1 MDFFDVIGL
10 FGGLALFLFGMHT
23 MANGLEKIAGNKL
36 ESTLRK
42 LTSNPVLAVVFGAL
56 LTAAVQSSSASTV
69 MVVGLVNSGMMQL
82 SQAIGVIMG
91 ANIGTTVTAQLLSLG
106 DISSD
111 NFFLLLLKPS
121 TIAPIFAIIGAFLF
135 MFSEHPKRRDIG
147 QALVGF
153 GVLFTGMFTMEDA
166 VRPLRESEL
175 FVELFSSL
183 ENPILGVLAGAI
195 VTAVIQSSSASV
207 GILQALASTGIISW
221 SAAIPIILGQNIGTC
236 ITPMMAS
243 IGASKAAKQ
252 SAFSHLYF
260 NVIGTTIFLV
270 VIYGGKAIIGEVA
283 FWDDVIDRS
292 GIANFHTAFN
302 IIVTVLFLP
311 FTKLLARLAT
321 FTVKEAEKDEKPGT
335 GNLPILDERILATPV
350 VAIQKAQDTVSYM
363 TELSMES
370 FSHAMVAITQKDEKA
385 KNTVQKLEDSIDK
398 IEVSITNFLIKASHH
413 ELSAGESNHVSLLLS
428 TVSDIE
434 RVGDHCVNI
443 VDRFNTVSKKGFSNA
458 AKNELNVLFEA
469 VHENLGHVN
478 SALKDGTAKDAFL
491 VEPLEE
497 TIDVICEKLRERHIK
512 RLKNGKCTLDDG
524 LLFVEI
530 LSDIERI
537 SDHCSNIANRI
548 IYLESGKEDYDY
560 HSMKKQFKNSRTDIE
575 TVEILSQF
583 EEKYLTRI

>member
-10 FGGLALFLFGMHT
+10 LGGLALFLFGMQT
-23 MANGLEKIAGNKL
+23 MATGLEKIAGNKL

-42 LTSNPVLAVVFGAL
+42 LTSNPVLAVIFGAL
-56 LTAAVQSSSASTV
+56 LTAAIQSSSASTV

-91 ANIGTTVTAQLLSLG
+91 ANIGTTVTAQILSLG
-106 DISSD
+106 DIESD

-121 TIAPIFAIIGAFLF
+121 TIAPVFACIGAFLF
-135 MFSEHPKRRDIG
+135 MFSESPKKRDIG

-183 ENPILGVLAGAI
+183 ENPILGVIAGAL
-195 VTAVIQSSSASV
+195 VTAAIQSSSASV

-236 ITPMMAS
+236 ITPMLAS
-243 IGASKAAKQ
+243 IGASKTAKR

-260 NVIGTTIFLV
+260 NVIGTTVFMIA
-270 VIYGGKAIIGEVA
+270 IYGSRYIIGEFT

-302 IIVTVLFLP
+302 VLVTLLFLP
-311 FTKLLARLAT
+311 FTKSLARLAT
-321 FTVKEAEKDEKPGT
+321 FTVKDKGESQATPGS
-335 GNLPILDERILATPV
+335 GVPILDERILASPV
-350 VAIQKAQDTVSYM
+350 VAIQKAQDTVAYM
-363 TELSMES
+363 SKLSMEN
-370 FSHAMVAITQKDEKA
+370 FSNAMTIINERDGDL
-385 KNTVQKLEDSIDK
+385 KLKIDSIEETMDGL
-398 IEVSITNFLIKASHH
+398 EVAVSNFLLKASHD
-413 ELSAGESNHVSLLLS
+413 ELSVEESNTVSLLLS
-428 TVSDIE
+428 TISDIE
-434 RVGDHCVNI
+434 RIGDHCVNI
-443 VDRFNTVSKKGFSNA
+443 SNHSKNITKKGFSQNA
-458 AKNELNVLFEA
+458 RNELQVLYEA
-469 VHENLGHVN
+469 VYENLN
-478 SALKDGTAKDAFL
+478 NINTALKTNNITVAYS

-497 TIDVICEKLRERHIK
+497 TVDVICEKLRERHIK
-512 RLKNGKCTLDDG
+512 RLKNAKCKLENG
-524 LLFVEI
+524 VIFVEI

-537 SDHCSNIANRI
+537 SDHCSNIANRV
-548 IYLESGKEDYDY
+548 IYLNSGKADYDF
-560 HSMKKQFKNSRTDIE
+560 HDMKKQFKNSRNSAAMA
-575 TVEILSQF
+575 EILAGY